1 MTPTA
6 TFTSLRA
13 SPSRRRALL
22 ARGPLL
28 VCTAALAMTLTT
40 GASAATVW
48 TGDFETGD
56 ISQWNTAL
64 NGGNISIVTSPVLQ
78 GSRAAQIRLTNDAR
92 WSNGM
97 KRVELNHKPA
107 SARTDEGAET
117 YFAWSFYL
125 PEALAAS
132 PRTQIGYWESD
143 QTYQQVMSFEV
154 EGQRIRFSTRKPQN
168 KVHWEADGMV
178 TPGVW
183 HRIAMRIKWSKT
195 AGSVDVWFDGEQVV
209 TQGAAQTLADDND
222 HFTQIGLLRDQV
234 EFQDTPILILDD
246 AVEGDTLADVRP
258 ALPDEGH
265 GGAGGESGVGGAD
278 GTGGDGGTGELGS
291 GGGGAGAGGAPG
303 GAGGQGGVDASTT
316 TSGTGEP
323 SDSVSTSAS
332 TGAGS
337 TSVGSTGGG
346 DAEPADEADSGCSC
360 RAGGSTPLQA
370 PAALAGVVATLA
382 AVARRRRRG

>member
-1 MTPTA
+1 
-6 TFTSLRA
+6 
-13 SPSRRRALL
+13 
-22 ARGPLL
+22 
-28 VCTAALAMTLTT
+28 MTLTT

-107 SARTDEGAET
+107 SARTKEGAET

-132 PRTQIGYWESD
+132 PLTQIGYWESD

-183 HRIAMRIKWSKT
+183 HRIAMHIKWSKT

-222 HFTQIGLLRDQV
+222 HFTQVGLLRDKV
-234 EFQDTPILILDD
+234 EFQDAPILILDD

-258 ALPDEGH
+258 ALPDEGN
-265 GGAGGESGVGGAD
+265 GGGGGESGVGGAD
-278 GTGGDGGTGELGS
+278 GAGGDGGAGDLGS
-291 GGGGAGAGGAPG
+291 GGGGGAGGAPG
-303 GAGGQGGVDASTT
+303 GTGGQGGVDASTT

-323 SDSVSTSAS
+323 STSVSTSAS
-332 TGAGS
+332 TGASS

-346 DAEPADEADSGCSC
+346 NEEPDEEADGGCSC

-370 PAALAGVVATLA
+370 PAALAGVVAALA
-382 AVARRRRRG
+382 AITRRRRRG